1 MNRRGRDGGG
11 QGEDGGAQGRAAP
24 NLWPDCARAPHG
36 AGTVAPPPLP
46 LAAGRF
52 ARLLCR
58 ACQLRV
64 SAVQAEA
71 IARKNDLSVIDLLR
85 PFANVDTS
93 NVAINT
99 TREQVR
105 ACALAYFRALAGTR
119 ALARARRPAYE

>member
-1 MNRRGRDGGG
+1 MEVDRARTAELKDALHRTCGPTVLVLPTVQVPSRLHPCRWPPGGSRDCCVG
-11 QGEDGGAQGRAAP
+11 
-24 NLWPDCARAPHG
+24 
-36 AGTVAPPPLP
+36 VS
-46 LAAGRF
+46 
-52 ARLLCR
+52 